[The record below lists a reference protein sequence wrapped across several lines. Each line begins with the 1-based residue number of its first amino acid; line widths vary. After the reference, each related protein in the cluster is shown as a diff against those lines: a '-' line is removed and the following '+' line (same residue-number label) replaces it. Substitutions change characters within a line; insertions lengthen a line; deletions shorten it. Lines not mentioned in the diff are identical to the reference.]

1 MRQLNIIRNRKERL
15 IRNLKF
21 YYDELNDLLYIYKDN
36 STVYSNVMIGEF
48 HLEFNKTKELVGV
61 EILKASDILKE
72 YDIPQEILKDIQKI
86 DLKVV
91 VTNNSLLVFIVVY
104 SKDQQ
109 RSATITMNN
118 LESPIMQA
126 IASA

>member
-1 MRQLNIIRNRKERL
+1 MRQLNIIRNRKESF
-15 IRNLKF
+15 IKNLKF
-21 YYDELNDLLYIYKDN
+21 HYDELNDLLYIYKDN

-72 YDIPQEILKDIQKI
+72 YDIPQTILKDIHKV

-91 VTNNSLLVFIVVY
+91 VTNNSLLVFIIIT

-109 RSATITMNN
+109 RSATITMSN

-126 IASA
+126 IVSA